1 MSNETTDVGASGA
14 QAGTV
19 ARVGAAAAGAT
30 VAHGAERRL
39 VWDLPLRLFHWLFAT
54 SVIASWATA
63 KAGFEWMQ
71 WHIRLGY
78 WVMGLLLFRVIWGF
92 VGPRHARFSSFLARP
107 AAMWRYAKSF
117 TGVGQAI
124 RSVGHNPLGGL
135 MVILMLV
142 LVAFQVGTGLFATD
156 DIAWSGPYNPAVS
169 GHTAGLLTSLHHLN
183 FNIIWGAIGLHVIA
197 IAYYAFVKKQNLVPA
212 MVTGWRPAEAVPE
225 QEAITSSEL
234 LKALIVIVL
243 ASGAVYG
250 ILRAAPP
257 AVTGDLNLS

>member
-1 MSNETTDVGASGA
+1 MNSETTDVGASGA
-14 QAGTV
+14 TRAPE
-19 ARVGAAAAGAT
+19 AP
-30 VAHGAERRL
+30 RRL
-39 VWDLPLRLFHWLFAT
+39 VWDLPLRLFHWLFAS

-63 KAGFEWMQ
+63 KAGFDWMP

-78 WVMGLLLFRVIWGF
+78 FMMGLLLFRVIWGF
-92 VGPRHARFSSFLARP
+92 VGPRHARFSNFLARP

-117 TGVGQAI
+117 TGVGEAI

-135 MVILMLV
+135 MVILMLL
-142 LVAFQVGTGLFATD
+142 LVAVQVATGLFATD

-169 GHTAGLLTSLHHLN
+169 GHTAGVLTSLHHLN
-183 FNIIWGAIGLHVIA
+183 FNIIWGAIALHVIA
-197 IAYYAFVKKQNLVPA
+197 IGYYAFVKKENLVRA
-212 MVTGWRPAEAVPE
+212 MVTGWKPAEAVPE
-225 QEAITSSEL
+225 HEAIRSSEL

-257 AVTGDLNLS
+257 AVAGELNLS